1 MERLEDLKAILSS
14 KKGELRQKYG
24 VKEIG
29 LFGSYIRG
37 EERES
42 SDLDVLVEFERPVDF
57 FLFLELEEEL
67 QRILRVKVDLVR
79 RKVLKPFVK
88 EHVLKEVV
96 YV

>member
-1 MERLEDLKAILSS
+1 MKRLEDLKAILSS
-14 KKGELRQKYG
+14 KKSELRQKYG

-29 LFGSYIRG
+29 FFGSYVRG

-67 QRILRVKVDLVR
+67 QRILGVKVDLVR
-79 RKVLKPFVK
+79 RKALKPFVK